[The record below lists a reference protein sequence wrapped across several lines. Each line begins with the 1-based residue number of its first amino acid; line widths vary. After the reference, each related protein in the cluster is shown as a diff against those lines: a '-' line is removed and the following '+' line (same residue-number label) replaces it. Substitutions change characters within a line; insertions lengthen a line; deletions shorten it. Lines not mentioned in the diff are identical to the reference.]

1 MQMSKRKRTKPAKT
15 KEQEAAEE
23 GWIYV
28 FPPKTIRGW
37 NLIWVQEAREG
48 QEEAVETVPGR

>member
-1 MQMSKRKRTKPAKT
+1 MQMSKRKRIKPART
-15 KEQEAAEE
+15 KEQQAADD

-48 QEEAVETVPGR
+48 QEEAVGTVPGR

>member
-1 MQMSKRKRTKPAKT
+1 MKHKHTKPAKT

-28 FPPKTIRGW
+28 FPTKTIRGW

-48 QEEAVETVPGR
+48 QEEVEGRVPGQ